1 VTDPGRRQGAA
12 IAGPLLV
19 LAALAL
25 AWGCNWPFMK
35 IVFAELPVWG
45 FRAVSGLVA
54 GLALLA
60 VARMRREALMPAGAR
75 DWRFLG
81 ISAFLNVTIWQVTT
95 AYGVQLLGSGHAA
108 VLAFTMPL
116 WSGLIAFLAFGERP
130 GGLFVAALAMGM
142 AGVGLLS
149 FRGGGFAASD
159 LPGMGFMF
167 AAAIGWALGVQHGK
181 RARHRPDL
189 PMLASTGWQLVLAS
203 IPLFLI
209 WPIMEPVR
217 WPEASAAAW
226 LSAGYVTFVALIVGY
241 ISWFTLV
248 KILPSHVASLSTLA
262 VPATAMASGAL
273 ALGEPLG
280 PREALAL
287 LLMLGA
293 LALVLVVPAL
303 LRGRAAAPD

>member
-1 VTDPGRRQGAA
+1 
-12 IAGPLLV
+12 
-19 LAALAL
+19 
-25 AWGCNWPFMK
+25 
-35 IVFAELPVWG
+35 
-45 FRAVSGLVA
+45 
-54 GLALLA
+54 
-60 VARMRREALMPAGAR
+60 
-75 DWRFLG
+75 
-81 ISAFLNVTIWQVTT
+81 
-95 AYGVQLLGSGHAA
+95 
-108 VLAFTMPL
+108 MPL

-189 PMLASTGWQLVLAS
+189 PMLSSTGWQLVLAS
-203 IPLFLI
+203 VPLFLI
-209 WPIMEPVR
+209 WPIAEPLR

-226 LSAGYVTFVALIVGY
+226 LCAAYVTFVALIVGY

-303 LRGRAAAPD
+303 LRGRATAQD

>member
-1 VTDPGRRQGAA
+1 MSAAGRRERGS

-60 VARMRREALMPAGAR
+60 ASRMRDRAILPAGAGE
-75 DWRFLG
+75 WGWLAVAG
-81 ISAFLNVTIWQVTT
+81 FLNVSIWQVTT

-116 WSGLIAFLAFGERP
+116 WSGLIAFAAFGERP
-130 GGLFVAALAMGM
+130 GGLFVVALAMGM
-142 AGVGLLS
+142 AGVALLS

-159 LPGMGFMF
+159 LPGIGFMF

-181 RARHRPDL
+181 RARHKPGL
-189 PMLASTGWQLVLAS
+189 PILATTGWQLVLAS
-203 IPLFLI
+203 IPLFAI
-209 WPIMEPVR
+209 WPMVEPLR
-217 WPEASAAAW
+217 WPEASMGAW

-248 KILPSHVASLSTLA
+248 RILPSHVASLSTLA

-280 PREALAL
+280 PREIAALA
-287 LLMLGA
+287 LMLGA

-303 LRGRAAAPD
+303 LRGPGRTAD

>member
-1 VTDPGRRQGAA
+1 MSDAARRRGAT
-12 IAGPLLV
+12 IAGPLLT

-35 IVFAELPVWG
+35 VVFAELPVWG
-45 FRAVSGLVA
+45 FRATSGLVA

-60 VARMRREALMPAGAR
+60 VARLRGEATMPAHGGEWLWLAVA
-75 DWRFLG
+75 G
-81 ISAFLNVTIWQVTT
+81 FLNVTIWQVTT

-130 GGLFVAALAMGM
+130 GGLFLVALAMGM

-159 LPGMGFMF
+159 LPGMAFMF

-181 RARHRPDL
+181 RARHKPGL
-189 PMLASTGWQLVLAS
+189 PMLATTGWQLVLAS
-203 IPLFLI
+203 IPIFAI
-209 WPIMEPVR
+209 WPLAEPLR
-217 WPEASAAAW
+217 WPEASMAAW

-248 KILPSHVASLSTLA
+248 QILPSHVASLSTLA
-262 VPATAMASGAL
+262 VPATAMASGAI

-280 PREALAL
+280 PREAVAL

-303 LRGRAAAPD
+303 LRGRAAARD

>member
-1 VTDPGRRQGAA
+1 VNAAERRQGAA

-45 FRAVSGLVA
+45 FRAASGLVA

-60 VARMRREALMPAGAR
+60 VARMRREPTMPAGAR
-75 DWRFLG
+75 DWRFLA
-81 ISAFLNVTIWQVTT
+81 ISAFLNVTVWQVTT

-116 WSGLIAFLAFGERP
+116 WSGLIAFVAFGERP

-159 LPGMGFMF
+159 LPGMGLMF
-167 AAAIGWALGVQHGK
+167 IAAIGWALGVQHGK
-181 RARHRPDL
+181 RARHRPEL

-203 IPLFLI
+203 IPVFLV
-209 WPIMEPVR
+209 WPLAEPVR

-226 LSAGYVTFVALIVGY
+226 LAAGYVTFVALIVGY

-280 PREALAL
+280 PREAIAL

-303 LRGRAAAPD
+303 LRGSAAARN